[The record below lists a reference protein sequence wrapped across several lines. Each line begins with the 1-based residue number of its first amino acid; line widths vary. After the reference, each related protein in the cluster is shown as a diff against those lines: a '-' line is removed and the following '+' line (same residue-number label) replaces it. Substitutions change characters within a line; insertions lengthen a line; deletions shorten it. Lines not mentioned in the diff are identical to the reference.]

1 MWAICK
7 VFTEF
12 ITKLLPFYTLVFCC
26 DICGILASQPRTEPM
41 LPALEGKV
49 LTNELPGKSR
59 KSEIILSIFEPES
72 VNHRLDTIAPQNI
85 TFYLTVNL
93 SPGYAEHTII
103 FKESRILKYN
113 FKMWLPTVQS
123 FKILGSVRKSFE
135 SKHKESKR

>member
-26 DICGILASQPRTEPM
+26 DICGILASQPRIEPM

-59 KSEIILSIFEPES
+59 KSEIILSISEPES
-72 VNHRLDTIAPQNI
+72 VNHRLDTIAP
-85 TFYLTVNL
+85 
-93 SPGYAEHTII
+93 
-103 FKESRILKYN
+103 
-113 FKMWLPTVQS
+113 
-123 FKILGSVRKSFE
+123 
-135 SKHKESKR
+135 